1 MALEVYQ
8 EIKMTVNN
16 IKTKLVNVELFD
28 GTPKGFRQV
37 EFETE
42 IIKAVVVP
50 RAQAGEIASHINE
63 QTMAVYLLIGED
75 DARKIKAYV
84 GQTKRTQPRAQ
95 EHRKKRDW
103 WNEIIYFINRAGNG
117 FSAVELDYLE
127 WLLVKKLSEAK
138 RVILDNSN
146 KASKEEPV
154 ATSGKKASFIAYYNQ
169 IVMLT
174 ELLGLDIF
182 NKVYS
187 TTSTE
192 IRFFCKNSKGAN
204 ASAFLRDDGF
214 YVQPNSECVLQL
226 TASGKKSSY
235 IQPTRQRLLEEN
247 VLKNDGP
254 KLIFAQEYKFK
265 TPSGASDI
273 ILGTPSNGWINW
285 KDATGKTLDEHFRT
299 EE

>member
-1 MALEVYQ
+1 MSSES
-8 EIKMTVNN
+8 
-16 IKTKLVNVELFD
+16 IKTKLVNIELFD

-50 RAQAGEIASHINE
+50 RTQAGKIASHISK
-63 QTMAVYLLIGED
+63 QTMAVYLLLGQNDSGE
-75 DARKIKAYV
+75 IKAYV
-84 GQTKRTQPRAQ
+84 GQTRRTQRRAH
-95 EHRKKRDW
+95 EHGKKRDW
-103 WNEIIYFINRAGNG
+103 WNEVIYFINRAGNG

-127 WLLVKKLSEAK
+127 WLLIKKLTEAK
-138 RVILDNSN
+138 RVVLDNGN

-154 ATSGKKASFIAYYNQ
+154 AASGKKACFITYYNQ

-187 TTSTE
+187 SDSNN
-192 IRFFCKNSKGAN
+192 IRFFCRNSKGAN

-214 YVQPNSECVLQL
+214 YVQPDSECVIEL
-226 TASGKKSSY
+226 TASGEKSSY
-235 IQPTRQRLLEEN
+235 IQPTRQRLLQEH
-247 VLKNDGP
+247 VLKRNGDQ
-254 KLIFAQEYKFK
+254 LVFAQEYKFK

-273 ILGTPSNGWINW
+273 VLGTPSNGWISW
-285 KDATGKTLDEHFRT
+285 KDAEGQTLDKHFRQGDAVDV
-299 EE
+299 E